1 MVRGEL
7 KTTVKPKLSLSVL
20 LKQDVELLTKNSEQL
35 EQILEEEE
43 KQNPYITHVIKR
55 TPRWF
60 FQEQDK
66 KPKEPVARN
75 SLMEEISKQISLEF
89 DHIDKEIAL
98 EILYRCDES
107 GFFKD
112 SIEEIARL
120 YGVSSEYVEDIREFI
135 MTEIEPVGVAS
146 RNLEEFIKVQL
157 QEMYP
162 KQVEFHERVLN
173 AIKIGKLDEDVKEA
187 ISHLRLKP
195 IEDEGSASAVARVDL
210 LLEHDGENW
219 YIFIQEDF
227 LELKIEEDAHPQ
239 DDIEK
244 EKLRRAK
251 NIKLILDIRRRVLRH
266 IGEAIVKRQE
276 GFLLRNEPLKT
287 LTVKEVAESSQVSMS
302 TVSRIINSRYAKTPA
317 GIYPLRFF
325 FVKESKGGM
334 SKEELMRAIKEVLQE
349 NTSIS
354 DGKVAQMLKGRG
366 IDIARRTVAKY
377 RKLLG
382 LR

>member
-1 MVRGEL
+1 
-7 KTTVKPKLSLSVL
+7 
-20 LKQDVELLTKNSEQL
+20 
-35 EQILEEEE
+35 
-43 KQNPYITHVIKR
+43 
-55 TPRWF
+55 
-60 FQEQDK
+60 
-66 KPKEPVARN
+66 
-75 SLMEEISKQISLEF
+75 
-89 DHIDKEIAL
+89 
-98 EILYRCDES
+98 
-107 GFFKD
+107 
-112 SIEEIARL
+112 
-120 YGVSSEYVEDIREFI
+120 VEDIREFI

-162 KQVEFHERVLN
+162 KQVEFHERMLN
-173 AIKIGKLDEDVKEA
+173 AIKTGKLDEDVKEA

-195 IEDEGSASAVARVDL
+195 IEGEGSASAMAKVDL

-227 LELKIEEDAHPQ
+227 LDLQIEEDAHPQ

-244 EKLRRAK
+244 EKFRRAK
-251 NIKLILDIRRRVLRH
+251 NIKLILDIRRKVLRH
-266 IGEAIVKRQE
+266 IGQAIVKRQE
-276 GFLLRNEPLKT
+276 GFLLRDEPLKT

-317 GIYPLRFF
+317 GTYPLRFF
-325 FVKESKGGM
+325 FVKESKRGM

-354 DGKVAQMLKGRG
+354 DSKVAHILKGRG